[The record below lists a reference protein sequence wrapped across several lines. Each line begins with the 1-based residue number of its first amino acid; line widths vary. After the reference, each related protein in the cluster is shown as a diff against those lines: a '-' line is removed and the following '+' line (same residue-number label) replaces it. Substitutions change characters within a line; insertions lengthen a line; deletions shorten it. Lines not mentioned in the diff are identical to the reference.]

1 MAQFPGTVSR
11 SAPPPFRAKQRPG
24 TQAPQ
29 NKNRLTGPPMQKG
42 KGTGMFADGGF
53 GAPEPIGM
61 GEDPAMPPPP
71 PAAAGGMDPDMD
83 QDMDSPT
90 IRPEAVAYHDDAQSC
105 QTCSHFSGGQCA
117 VLKMQ
122 VSPEGGCNAFEG
134 GAPTEDTGEMPPD
147 DAGAGADLG
156 GDEMG
161 GMQ

>member
-1 MAQFPGTVSR
+1 
-11 SAPPPFRAKQRPG
+11 
-24 TQAPQ
+24 
-29 NKNRLTGPPMQKG
+29 MQKG

-53 GAPEPIGM
+53 GAPDPIG
-61 GEDPAMPPPP
+61 EPDASAMPPPP
-71 PAAAGGMDPDMD
+71 PAAAGGMDP
-83 QDMDSPT
+83 DMDSPT

-147 DAGAGADLG
+147 AGGGADLGG

-161 GMQ
+161 GMQQ